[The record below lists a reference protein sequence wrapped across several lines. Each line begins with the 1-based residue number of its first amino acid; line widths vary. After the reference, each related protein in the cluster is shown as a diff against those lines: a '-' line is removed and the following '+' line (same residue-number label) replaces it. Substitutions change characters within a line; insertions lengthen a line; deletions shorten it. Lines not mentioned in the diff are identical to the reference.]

1 MMTEHTLTTEEIFL
15 IERLRSLQMSGMA
28 DAFET
33 QLMDP
38 NADLRNFME
47 RFSDIVNKEWQIR
60 YDKKFKR
67 FMKQA
72 HLRYPDASLDTTI
85 YDPARKLDTT
95 SIERLATCHW
105 IDEGRNLLITG
116 MTSSGKTYLS
126 NALCI
131 SAIRQLKTVRYV
143 RANTLMLELE
153 QAHLKSTYLEHVT
166 ALSKIDLLAIDDFGL
181 MELDLDK
188 CRDLFEVIDGR
199 DGRKSTIII
208 SQFPI
213 KSWFDLFKEH
223 QGGELVYSHADDVH
237 AGGKD
242 EIPMLSESVS
252 VKDGVMTVT
261 LANCSID
268 DDAEVSCSIL
278 GFAGRK
284 ASAEILTAPSCR
296 EYNDFDA
303 PERVA
308 VRPFEVK
315 TDENGF
321 TAVLP
326 KCSVV
331 RITLS

>member
-1 MMTEHTLTTEEIFL
+1 MMTEHPLTTEEIFL
-15 IERLRSLQMSGMA
+15 IERLRSLKMSGMA

-47 RFSDIVNKEWQIR
+47 RFSDIVNNEWQIR

-72 HLRYPDASLDTTI
+72 HLRYPDANLDNTI

-131 SAIRQLKTVRYV
+131 SAIRQLKTVRYI

-166 ALSKIDLLAIDDFGL
+166 ALSVNA
-181 MELDLDK
+181 
-188 CRDLFEVIDGR
+188 R
-199 DGRKSTIII
+199 
-208 SQFPI
+208 
-213 KSWFDLFKEH
+213 
-223 QGGELVYSHADDVH
+223 
-237 AGGKD
+237 
-242 EIPMLSESVS
+242 LS
-252 VKDGVMTVT
+252 
-261 LANCSID
+261 CH
-268 DDAEVSCSIL
+268 
-278 GFAGRK
+278 
-284 ASAEILTAPSCR
+284 
-296 EYNDFDA
+296 
-303 PERVA
+303 
-308 VRPFEVK
+308 
-315 TDENGF
+315 
-321 TAVLP
+321 
-326 KCSVV
+326 
-331 RITLS
+331 